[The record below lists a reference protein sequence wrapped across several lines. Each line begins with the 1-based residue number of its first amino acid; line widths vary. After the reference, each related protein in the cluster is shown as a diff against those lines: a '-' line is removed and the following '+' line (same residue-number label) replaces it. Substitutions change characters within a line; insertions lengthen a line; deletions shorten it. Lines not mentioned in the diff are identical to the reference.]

1 MGSGASTSASSAEP
15 PPGSRF
21 ASLPS
26 TGRYAVVR
34 VPGGGPVH
42 VLGVVPAS
50 RLSAAEAGDL
60 VRAVQPSVLYIDDS
74 PELVAAL
81 AADVAAGHCGPG
93 FAASLS
99 ETPRPFAWAPGAGLV
114 GSVWLR
120 KQLVDNEMFALLGA
134 SRARLCRRAGGR
146 CAPAATRRALASA
159 SRRCGACPRR
169 SRSLA

>member
-1 MGSGASTSASSAEP
+1 MGAGASTSSPAEP
-15 PPGSRF
+15 SPGSRF

-134 SRARLCRRAGGR
+134 CGPGARRRPACGSAGDALPAPPRAAQAPSSSPRKRRR
-146 CAPAATRRALASA
+146 W
-159 SRRCGACPRR
+159 
-169 SRSLA
+169 